1 MKTYVFFVLF
11 FLLENRI
18 FAQNIFPNIKYQ
30 LATGA
35 YISSSKETP
44 FSFRSNQFGIVPQRS
59 PFLTFRAKA
68 SKDYDST
75 LNINSKIKKFD
86 WGFGGDFT
94 TTVGKNSFF
103 FLPEAY
109 AKLRFKAWELYL
121 GRRRETFGIVDSSL
135 SSGSYIWSGNSLPIP
150 KIQIS
155 IPNYQAIGKSIF
167 YIKAGLNHGWFGN
180 QGYVKKYFLHQ
191 KWLYGRIGREN
202 AKVKAFGGVNHQVQW
217 GGITQNTDPLYSDNG
232 KLAPYPWYSYQF
244 VMIPFL
250 QKIIKLNPDKLTK
263 YDSDL
268 AIGNHLGSV
277 DIGLE
282 INHNKAVIMLYKQQP
297 YDFARS
303 LYNLNNI
310 EDGLYGISLKPKN
323 SKIIKKI
330 LYEYLHTSSQGLYRF
345 GKYRPS
351 NYVEN
356 DNYFSHGQY
365 IAWQY
370 NNQIIG
376 TPYIL
381 INQDGKVYNNRVK
394 AHSLFISGKL
404 QGFDYLIGGTYSNN
418 LGIYGIPLSK
428 NQFSG
433 KILTTYQLGRTSNLC
448 SNIAYDIG
456 HLYANTI
463 GVNIIYQKFL

>member
-1 MKTYVFFVLF
+1 MKIYTTFII
-11 FLLENRI
+11 FLLLGEKI
-18 FAQNIFPNIKYQ
+18 FAQNIFSNTKYQ

-35 YISSSKETP
+35 YISSSKQIP
-44 FSFRSNQFGIVPQRS
+44 FGLRSNQFGVIPETS
-59 PFLTFRAKA
+59 PFITFRAKA

-75 LNINSKIKKFD
+75 LNINSKIKKID
-86 WGFGGDFT
+86 WGFGIDIT
-94 TTVGKNSFF
+94 TTVGKKSFF

-109 AKLRFKAWELYL
+109 GKIRFKAWELYL
-121 GRRRETFGIVDSSL
+121 GRRKEVFGIVDSSL
-135 SSGSYIWSGNSLPIP
+135 SSGSFIWSGNSLPLP
-150 KIQIS
+150 KLQIS
-155 IPNYQAIGKSIF
+155 TPNYQPIGKSIF
-167 YIKAGLNHGWFGN
+167 YIKAGINHGWFGN

-191 KWLYGRIGREN
+191 KWLYGRIGREY
-202 AKVKAFGGVNHQVQW
+202 AKVKGYGGINHQVQW

-232 KLAPYPWYSYQF
+232 KLAPHPWYSYQF

-250 QKIIKLNPDKLTK
+250 QKIVKLNPDKLTK
-263 YDSDL
+263 YDSGL

-282 INHNKAVIMLYKQQP
+282 IDHKRAVITMYKQQP

-310 EDGLYGISLKPKN
+310 EDGLYGLGFKIKN
-323 SKIIKKI
+323 GKNLKKI
-330 LYEYLHTSSQGLYRF
+330 LYEFLHTSSQGLYRF

-365 IAWQY
+365 LAWQY

-381 INQDGKVYNNRVK
+381 LNQEGKVYNNRVK
-394 AHSLFISGKL
+394 AHSLFLSGKL
-404 QGFDYLIGGTYSNN
+404 KGIEYLIGGTFSNN
-418 LGIYGIPLSK
+418 MGIYGIPLSK

-433 KILTTYQLGRTSNLC
+433 KILTTYRLTSTSSLC

-456 HLYANTI
+456 HLYTNNI
-463 GVNIIYQKFL
+463 GFNIMYQKFL